1 MLYSRFYQLNTLP
14 TSSTQVGVA
23 IFGLFAKLQPEVPRS
38 PEGST
43 NGYWQHHS
51 AEWEA
56 KMEEY
61 PSKQVTENLDD
72 PPNSRLFAVTS
83 RSITEDELRES
94 FSVFG
99 EIQGVWVV
107 KDKQTKESKGIS
119 YVKFAKSSQA
129 CLAMEE
135 MHGKV
140 LVDGTKPIKVFI
152 AQSRSS
158 TRHRDVEDE
167 ELTRIFVM
175 IPKTFTEEDLKNT
188 FKEYGDIEYCV
199 IIKNKTTGE
208 SKGLG
213 YVRYYKPSQAA
224 LAIENCDKSY
234 RAILAEPRTKAAATE
249 EYTGGSARGEYMGG
263 GGGGGGGSDSMNQYA
278 FPLADPGNYPV
289 MDYRSGDFTRCLM
302 MSTRAAL
309 SQEQI
314 FALFDIIP
322 GMEYCELQRD
332 AYGMSKGHALIRY
345 SNLGSAVY
353 AKEKLNGFEYPP
365 GNRLAVNF
373 VDDGE
378 ERSSPVGRMA
388 MQFVATQMM
397 SAVWNGPSSS
407 QVMKSP
413 GFSAVSPMSR
423 VQTDVSLPPLKKLA
437 PPDSKAKERLF
448 VVFSPSPLPLDVLED
463 VFCRFGSLI
472 EVHLVPGR
480 KVGYMKYADK
490 QCADEAM
497 AVLHGR
503 VVNGVKMKV
512 MLADPPREESHKRPR
527 TY

>member
-1 MLYSRFYQLNTLP
+1 
-14 TSSTQVGVA
+14 
-23 IFGLFAKLQPEVPRS
+23 
-38 PEGST
+38 
-43 NGYWQHHS
+43 
-51 AEWEA
+51 
-56 KMEEY
+56 MEEY
-61 PSKQVTENLDD
+61 PKQTENLDD
-72 PPNSRLFAVTS
+72 PPNSRLFVVTS

-94 FSVFG
+94 FCVFG
-99 EIQGVWVV
+99 DIHGIWVV
-107 KDKQTKESKGIS
+107 KDKQTKESKGIC

-140 LVDGTKPIKVFI
+140 LMEGTKPIKVFI

-175 IPKTFTEEDLKNT
+175 IPKTFSEEDLKDT

-199 IIKNKTTGE
+199 IIKNKATGE

-224 LAIENCDKSY
+224 VAIENCDKTY
-234 RAILAEPRTKAAATE
+234 RAILAEPRTKTTASE
-249 EYTGGSARGEYMGG
+249 DYSGGAPRGDYAGGGADSMNPYAFPMGG
-263 GGGGGGGSDSMNQYA
+263 GNVPRNSAKQQQRQGRRR
-278 FPLADPGNYPV
+278 LATDPGNYSV
-289 MDYRSGDFTRCLM
+289 NMDYRSGDRSGDRSVDFTRCLM

-309 SQEQI
+309 TQEQI
-314 FALFDIIP
+314 FSLFDIIP

-332 AYGMSKGHALIRY
+332 SYGLSKGHALIRY
-345 SNLGSAVY
+345 ANLGSAVY

-378 ERSSPVGRMA
+378 DRSSPVGRMA

-397 SAVWNGPSSS
+397 SAAWNGHSSS
-407 QVMKSP
+407 QAMKPSYP
-413 GFSAVSPMSR
+413 AVAPMPR
-423 VQTDVSLPPLKKLA
+423 VQTDVNLPPLKKLA

-448 VVFSPSPLPLDVLED
+448 VVFSPAPLPPDVLED

-490 QCADEAM
+490 QCADDAL
-497 AVLHGR
+497 AALHGR

>member
-1 MLYSRFYQLNTLP
+1 
-14 TSSTQVGVA
+14 
-23 IFGLFAKLQPEVPRS
+23 
-38 PEGST
+38 
-43 NGYWQHHS
+43 
-51 AEWEA
+51 
-56 KMEEY
+56 MEEY
-61 PSKQVTENLDD
+61 PPKQSTENLDD
-72 PPNSRLFAVTS
+72 PPNSRLFVVTS
-83 RSITEDELRES
+83 RSITEDELRDS

-99 EIQGVWVV
+99 DIQGVWVV

-119 YVKFAKSSQA
+119 YVKFARSSQA

-140 LVDGTKPIKVFI
+140 LVEGTKPIKVFI

-175 IPKTFTEEDLKNT
+175 IPKTFSEEDLKNT
-188 FKEYGDIEYCV
+188 FKEYGEIEYCV
-199 IIKNKTTGE
+199 IIKNKSTGE

-224 LAIENCDKSY
+224 LAIENCDKTY
-234 RAILAEPRTKAAATE
+234 RAILAEPRTKSTASEDYSGGT
-249 EYTGGSARGEYMGG
+249 TRGGSNVPRNTTMHQETQGG
-263 GGGGGGGSDSMNQYA
+263 RL
-278 FPLADPGNYPV
+278 LATDPGNYQV
-289 MDYRSGDFTRCLM
+289 MDFRSGDFTRCLM

-309 SQEQI
+309 TQEQI

-332 AYGMSKGHALIRY
+332 AYGISKGHALIRY

-365 GNRLAVNF
+365 GNRLSVNF

-378 ERSSPVGRMA
+378 DRSSPVGRMA
-388 MQFVATQMM
+388 MQFVAAQMM
-397 SAVWNGPSSS
+397 NVVWNGPSSS
-407 QVMKSP
+407 QVMKPP
-413 GFSAVSPMSR
+413 GFSTISPMPR
-423 VQTDVSLPPLKKLA
+423 IQTDVNLPPLKKLA
-437 PPDSKAKERLF
+437 PPDSKTKERLF

-463 VFCRFGSLI
+463 VFCRYGSLI

-490 QCADEAM
+490 QCADDAM
-497 AVLHGR
+497 AALHGR
-503 VVNGVKMKV
+503 FINGVKLKV

>member
-1 MLYSRFYQLNTLP
+1 
-14 TSSTQVGVA
+14 
-23 IFGLFAKLQPEVPRS
+23 
-38 PEGST
+38 
-43 NGYWQHHS
+43 
-51 AEWEA
+51 
-56 KMEEY
+56 MEEY

-99 EIQGVWVV
+99 DIQGVWVV
-107 KDKQTKESKGIS
+107 KDKQTKEPKGIC

-140 LVDGTKPIKVFI
+140 LSEGTKPIKVFI
-152 AQSRSS
+152 AQSRNS

-224 LAIENCDKSY
+224 LAIENCDKTY
-234 RAILAEPRTKAAATE
+234 RAILAEPRTKTTTTE
-249 EYTGGSARGEYMGG
+249 DYSGGSARGDYMGAG
-263 GGGGGGGSDSMNQYA
+263 DSMNQYA
-278 FPLADPGNYPV
+278 VPLADSGNYPV
-289 MDYRSGDFTRCLM
+289 IDFRSGEFTRCLM

-322 GMEYCELQRD
+322 GMEYCELQKD

-353 AKEKLNGFEYPP
+353 AKEKFNGFEYPP
-365 GNRLAVNF
+365 GNRLVVNF

-378 ERSSPVGRMA
+378 DRSSPVGRMA

-397 SAVWNGPSSS
+397 SGMWNGPSTS
-407 QVMKSP
+407 QMMKP
-413 GFSAVSPMSR
+413 GFSTISPMSR
-423 VQTDVSLPPLKKLA
+423 IQTDVNLPPLKKLA
-437 PPDSKAKERLF
+437 PPDSKSKERLF
-448 VVFSPSPLPLDVLED
+448 VVFNPSPLPIDVLED

-480 KVGYMKYADK
+480 NVGYMKYAEK

-497 AVLHGR
+497 SVLNLR

-512 MLADPPREESHKRPR
+512 MLADPPREESHKRLR

>member
-1 MLYSRFYQLNTLP
+1 
-14 TSSTQVGVA
+14 
-23 IFGLFAKLQPEVPRS
+23 
-38 PEGST
+38 
-43 NGYWQHHS
+43 
-51 AEWEA
+51 
-56 KMEEY
+56 MEEY
-61 PSKQVTENLDD
+61 PSKQPTENLDD
-72 PPNSRLFAVTS
+72 PPNSRLFVVTS

-99 EIQGVWVV
+99 DIQGVWVV
-107 KDKQTKESKGIS
+107 KDKQTKESKGIC

-140 LVDGTKPIKVFI
+140 LVEGTKPVKVFI

-175 IPKTFTEEDLKNT
+175 IPKTFSEEDLKNT

-199 IIKNKTTGE
+199 IIKNKFTGE

-224 LAIENCDKSY
+224 LAIENCDKTY
-234 RAILAEPRTKAAATE
+234 RAILAEPRTKATVTE
-249 EYTGGSARGEYMGG
+249 DYTAGAARGDYVGAA
-263 GGGGGGGSDSMNQYA
+263 DSMNQYS
-278 FPLADPGNYPV
+278 FPMADPGSYPV
-289 MDYRSGDFTRCLM
+289 IDYRSGDFTRCLM

-309 SQEQI
+309 TQEQI
-314 FALFDIIP
+314 FALFDLIP

-378 ERSSPVGRMA
+378 DRSSPVGRMA
-388 MQFVATQMM
+388 MQFVAAQMM
-397 SAVWNGPSSS
+397 SAVWNGPSTS
-407 QVMKSP
+407 QVIKPP

-423 VQTDVSLPPLKKLA
+423 VQTDVNLPPIKKLA

-448 VVFSPSPLPLDVLED
+448 VVFSPSPLPPDVLED

-497 AVLHGR
+497 AALHGR